1 MAKTDPS
8 RSTGEPARSLPA
20 RSLNGRGDKRTR
32 ILAAGLKLFANQSY
46 QQVTMD
52 KVARVARVAKGT
64 LYLYFSSKES
74 LYLGIL
80 SEGLNGAAENI
91 RSRLSTESDISER
104 LQQAIS
110 ATIEFY
116 HGRSDF
122 LRLLATEEPRVGAAR
137 GRLLQ
142 SWRESGMQF
151 FSSLIEEGISRGAFR
166 PLDPRVVAFA
176 IIGTI
181 RLVLLH
187 RDSNRPLADINR
199 DLASLLFDGLLARR
213 GKTNERRQ

>member
-104 LQQAIS
+104 S
-110 ATIEFY
+110 E
-116 HGRSDF
+116 
-122 LRLLATEEPRVGAAR
+122 
-137 GRLLQ
+137 
-142 SWRESGMQF
+142 
-151 FSSLIEEGISRGAFR
+151 
-166 PLDPRVVAFA
+166 
-176 IIGTI
+176 
-181 RLVLLH
+181 
-187 RDSNRPLADINR
+187 
-199 DLASLLFDGLLARR
+199 
-213 GKTNERRQ
+213 